1 METIFMNTENS
12 RTNEPHRFRSSVVD
26 LNLKYPNENMALAS
40 LSIYYAW
47 KIIKSA
53 TTINLKFLLQL
64 GMMYLLC
71 LIDLLLLQTSKTTL
85 NLLSKNMKL

>member
-1 METIFMNTENS
+1 MNTENS
-12 RTNEPHRFRSSVVD
+12 RNNEPHRFRSSVVD
-26 LNLKYPNENMALAS
+26 KLNLKYPNENMALAS
-40 LSIYYAW
+40 LSIYYTW

-71 LIDLLLLQTSKTTL
+71 LMDLILLQTSKTNL
-85 NLLSKNMKL
+85 SLLSKNMKL